1 MLKELG
7 KMEPVPPERIARLSV
22 TYVDVT
28 GATGSTTVTLGS
40 GPPQ

>member
-1 MLKELG
+1 
-7 KMEPVPPERIARLSV
+7 LSV